1 MKTVHVMKGS
11 AIMLLLALAF
21 LGTELACAAKIYKWT
36 DDQGNVI
43 YSDTPHRGAIEMD
56 VPTDPA
62 GIIPVPP
69 EKMRAPRQPAAEK
82 SVERYGT
89 LIIVSPTNEQVLD
102 NPQGRVNVSLAV
114 KPSVRTDQGHA
125 IRLVI
130 DGQPLE
136 TPYTGGE
143 MFLTNVERGTHT
155 LQAEVVNRAGNTLF
169 ASQAVTF
176 HVHEPSRLAP
186 GGPPPPPQP
195 DIYPPVYPPQPYP
208 PTYKPVYPPQPYP
221 PQGRPKPN
229 AN

>member
-1 MKTVHVMKGS
+1 MM
-11 AIMLLLALAF
+11 
-21 LGTELACAAKIYKWT
+21 
-36 DDQGNVI
+36 
-43 YSDTPHRGAIEMD
+43 
-56 VPTDPA
+56 
-62 GIIPVPP
+62 
-69 EKMRAPRQPAAEK
+69 
-82 SVERYGT
+82 
-89 LIIVSPTNEQVLD
+89 
-102 NPQGRVNVSLAV
+102 
-114 KPSVRTDQGHA
+114 
-125 IRLVI
+125 

-208 PTYKPVYPPQPYP
+208 P
-221 PQGRPKPN
+221 QGRPKPN